1 MLGGS
6 THRVTTIL
14 EKKKEE
20 ERVLQSLMGLDD
32 GMYGMVCSNILSM
45 NPLPNLNR
53 VYAMII
59 QEDIELL
66 HETKMN
72 VAK

>member
-20 ERVLQSLMGLDD
+20 ESVLQSLMGLDD

-72 VAK
+72 VTK